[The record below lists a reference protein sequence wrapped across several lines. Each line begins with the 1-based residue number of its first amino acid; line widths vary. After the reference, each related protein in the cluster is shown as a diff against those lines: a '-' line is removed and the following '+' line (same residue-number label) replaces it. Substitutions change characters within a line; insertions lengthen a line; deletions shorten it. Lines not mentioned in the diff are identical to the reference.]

1 MARLALICV
10 AIALAVAACLL
21 GNGYQVF
28 LLAIV
33 CLTTIV
39 GVGLNVLLGLT
50 GQVSLGHVGVY
61 AISAYA
67 TAILTTTCGVSFW
80 IALPLATALAGL
92 TGIALALPALRVA
105 GPYLAMVTIAFG
117 FIVENGAIEW
127 RALTGGAN
135 GMMNIP

>member
-28 LLAIV
+28 LIAIV

-50 GQVSLGHVGVY
+50 GQVSLGHVGFY
-61 AISAYA
+61 AIGAYA

-80 IALPLATALAGL
+80 IALPAATALAGL
-92 TGIALALPALRVA
+92 TGVALALPALRVA

-117 FIVENGAIEW
+117 LIVENGAIEW

-135 GMMNIP
+135 GM